1 MTEITFTQDVIPNE
15 KETELSRSSL
25 FSNLQSKKPKQKITK
40 QNNDK
45 KEKKKVTDINF
56 TDQTRNK
63 IYDSIKTQK
72 ISDPQTDKEK
82 KKLGLFENS
91 ELLPELTESQLDIT
105 TQNFD
110 FDHLGESIEEFISK
124 DEFKK
129 SLEEGIDLR
138 AYAKQID
145 QELWDISFSNI
156 EDYLSSTDLFVSFHE
171 ELNTC
176 DKVLGSLES
185 MLDTFQNSLG
195 SLPSEITSLQEETYS
210 LHTKVTNRRNFEK
223 KIDRVVEELALSQ
236 DFIHNLTHSPID
248 ETYFEIVEILEK
260 KLKYCNKEIKKKE
273 GKFIAANELKPQ
285 LKKGCEII
293 CKRAINFFLEKFNY
307 YSKHRGRVQIKKQTE
322 FLKYRFLI
330 KFVQKHDP
338 RKAKEIIK
346 YYKIT
351 FSKIFYESFQKMF
364 KQINRLKM
372 DTVTKTDLIG
382 LDYLPVSTGIFS
394 TKKKK
399 ILNKNLKPFEIGNR
413 NQILDKVDRNPLH
426 LENCIKKKKTLPF
439 ETLFRTLNLILLR
452 IAKSEFLFTSDFFN
466 NPHISSNIL
475 KLTINSVEN
484 FISAHVRTN
493 NDPIGILLMIKINHL
508 LNISLFKESIPILD
522 SYFDNVNM
530 ILWPTFKKILE
541 NNIQSIKSATKNL
554 NVNSNSINIFKF
566 NKNKNNQQSDE
577 NQDDNDGDGND
588 YDDDDDDEEDKM
600 MKIDLLTKKYTIFIN
615 SILSVNK
622 HHNEEIITFSLKF
635 LRIEIEKYL
644 SKKALQIKDSKK
656 QLLYLIKIYDY
667 ILTTLNKSEIDSEET
682 QRFKLL
688 SEEQISIYIEL
699 VIGKHFSKLIRFV
712 KRWSLED
719 EKKKFDQNGPEIKK
733 VQSILSSFQKNW
745 KKKIQLTNEQILNEI
760 KNLDNSSF
768 AFKSALS
775 QIMKYYARFLDLVNI
790 IDKKKKLS
798 YLFVDISII
807 INEVKRICKPFF
819 TKKK

>member
-1 MTEITFTQDVIPNE
+1 MTEITFTQDVLPNE

-25 FSNLQSKKPKQKITK
+25 FSNQQSKKPKQKITN

-45 KEKKKVTDINF
+45 KEKKKVTEINF

-72 ISDPQTDKEK
+72 ISDPPINKEK
-82 KKLGLFENS
+82 KNLGLFENS

-110 FDHLGESIEEFISK
+110 FDNLDESIEEFISK

-145 QELWDISFSNI
+145 QELWDLSFSNI

-176 DKVLGSLES
+176 DKVIGSLES

-210 LHTKVTNRRNFEK
+210 LHTKVTNRRNLET
-223 KIDRVVEELALSQ
+223 KIDRVVEELGLPP
-236 DFIHNLTHSPID
+236 DFLHNLTHSPID
-248 ETYFEIVEILEK
+248 EAYFEIVEILEK
-260 KLKYCNKEIKKKE
+260 KLKYCNNEIKKKE
-273 GKFIAANELKPQ
+273 GKFIAANELKPK
-285 LKKGCEII
+285 LIKGCEII

-330 KFVQKHDP
+330 KFVQKYDP
-338 RKAKEIIK
+338 KKAQEIIK

-364 KQINRLKM
+364 KQINRLKI

-413 NQILDKVDRNPLH
+413 KKILDKVDRSPLH

-466 NPHISSNIL
+466 NPQISSNIL

-508 LNISLFKESIPILD
+508 LNISLFKASIPILD

-530 ILWPTFKKILE
+530 ILWPTFKKLLE

-554 NVNSNSINIFKF
+554 NVNSNSVNIFKF
-566 NKNKNNQQSDE
+566 NKNNEEFDE
-577 NQDDNDGDGND
+577 NK
-588 YDDDDDDEEDKM
+588 DDDDDDDANEEEEEEEEDKM

-656 QLLYLIKIYDY
+656 QLLYLIKIYNY
-667 ILTTLNKSEIDSEET
+667 ILTTLKKSEIDSEET

-719 EKKKFDQNGPEIKK
+719 EKKKYDQNGPEMKK

-745 KKKIQLTNEQILNEI
+745 KKKIKLTNEQILKEI
-760 KNLDNSSF
+760 KILDNSSF

-790 IDKKKKLS
+790 IDQQKKLS

-819 TKKK
+819 TKKN